1 MAGACINTI
10 KLLGLGSLGL
20 LTSSIIY
27 QSIQNIPIL
36 INQLNSIYQFNI
48 LKLNNQINLTKQ
60 YIFGSRIVNILL
72 TGLSTL
78 LFTLAFKFSPIDEKH
93 PYLIYSAI
101 GAPLTIAG
109 IYYTSWN
116 YEDKILSKPDL
127 TDRTPKTFTTN
138 TTTTT
143 STTTPSSIISEED
156 ANDNDRHNE
165 HIDEFDEPEIIS
177 KVSTADEL
185 GRSYVHLSDESGI
198 STPTS
203 TQPPSPQIKHQ
214 SDDEE
219 EEHEVE
225 SESHEPKE
233 VDHINDAEVESEI
246 ENILI
251 KKEVIQDLEKIQF
264 GYNIGSYISGFSFC
278 IALIGLI
285 GDFYIVN

>member
-1 MAGACINTI
+1 MAGTSITTL

-48 LKLNNQINLTKQ
+48 FKLNNQLTLTKN

-72 TGLSTL
+72 TGLSTF
-78 LFTLAFKFSPIDEKH
+78 LFSLAFKYSPIDEKH

-101 GAPLTIAG
+101 GAPLTLLG
-109 IYYTSWN
+109 IYFNSWN

-127 TDRTPKTFTTN
+127 ITTTAPKTKSN
-138 TTTTT
+138 RSNVT
-143 STTTPSSIISEED
+143 STTPSSVISEED
-156 ANDNDRHNE
+156 AANNQDLN
-165 HIDEFDEPEIIS
+165 EFDEPEIIS
-177 KVSTADEL
+177 KVNTADDL
-185 GRSYVHLSDESGI
+185 GKSYVHLSDESGI

-214 SDDEE
+214 SDEE
-219 EEHEVE
+219 EDDDEHNVIEE
-225 SESHEPKE
+225 ETNEPKE
-233 VDHINDAEVESEI
+233 VKHSDEVDLEI
-246 ENILI
+246 QNILI
-251 KKEVIQDLEKIQF
+251 KKEIVQDLENIKF
-264 GYNIGSYISGFSFC
+264 GFKLGSYISSFSLS

-285 GDFYIVN
+285 GDLYFV